1 MTQVELPRLQGT
13 QQGDLG
19 QTIGHYVSLFWRWK
33 WYILISGPIAL
44 VVAGIIVF
52 KVVVQEPV
60 LSARALIGLE
70 NTQDMTAVRDVSD
83 LVQEQSDL
91 IQSRTFLEDI
101 VKRLSL
107 RLVVKKYFRS
117 SIFDSVSVDSTT
129 PDGTYFFK
137 IDKTDKRQFGLY
149 YLNNHPTG
157 IPVIRK
163 YARKPMC
170 ILKGTI
176 AEVPRFSLGGIRCVL
191 SPSFLNAPHDF
202 TFRIVDIRRAV
213 EDVLKRVSVKQ
224 ADPLRRQF
232 NMAIS
237 VEGTDYPLIAC
248 IANAIAD
255 AFVERNANF
264 RKGRTQNVLA
274 SLEKQFETVKRD
286 FSVSQE
292 ALRNYRTANPTVGLS
307 EDVSQRVNN
316 LTQMESGVYNERKAL
331 DDAQDLMARVTA
343 ATPDDKLRVS
353 SEILV
358 FLAGKGN
365 SSAPVLQTELNQL
378 LAEQRELQRNY
389 AADHPMRIENQ
400 RKIDDLEKDIQVAL
414 KGFIT
419 GSESGLANRT
429 SDIKS
434 QSGQLQGLPSR
445 QLQLAEL
452 QRRQQIASD
461 IYSTVLSR
469 YNQAKVANSAEVA
482 EAYVMDYA
490 VPPML
495 PPADPIKLFLIV
507 LVITIG
513 IALGP
518 VLLVDYFDPSVRTEY
533 DFRKKTGKMFF
544 EMVPKISSV
553 NKRLIKSAGA
563 GQPPAEGALT
573 LVMDSFPNTYAHEMF
588 RLLRTKVL
596 LTTEQTGQ
604 RVVCIT
610 SMESGTGKSFIAAN
624 LAAIIATQNIR
635 TVLVDADL
643 RRGMLYKTFN
653 CEKLPGLSEALALSG
668 MIGAA
673 TAGPLIQ
680 KTAIPCLSFISAGNA
695 SPASSEF
702 LASTRFAALREAL
715 AKQFAVV
722 IIDSPPLGV
731 ISDAAVIAPL
741 VTQYIMVVKAAKTNV
756 SHMIKKVSEFP
767 SVEKRLMG
775 YVLNFSEEKK
785 TDNYYKR
792 SKYGG

>member
-1 MTQVELPRLQGT
+1 MVELPRLQGS

-19 QTIGHYVSLFWRWK
+19 HTIGHYISLFWRWK
-33 WYILISGPIAL
+33 WYIVVSGPIAL

-52 KVVVQEPV
+52 KVTVKEPV

-70 NTQDMTAVRDVSD
+70 NIQDMTAVRDVSD

-107 RLVVKKYFRS
+107 RLIVKKYFRS
-117 SIFDSVSVDSTT
+117 SIFDSVSVDSAT
-129 PDGTYFFK
+129 PAGTYLYK
-137 IDKTDKRQFGLY
+137 IDKTDNRQFGLFFRT
-149 YLNNHPTG
+149 NRPTG

-163 YARKPMC
+163 FTNRPRC
-170 ILKGTI
+170 ILKGNI
-176 AEVPRFSLGGIRCVL
+176 ANVPRISLGGIRGVL
-191 SPSFLNAPHDF
+191 SSSFLNAPHDF
-202 TFRIVDIRRAV
+202 TFKIVDIRGAV
-213 EDVLKRVSVKQ
+213 EDVLKGVTVKE
-224 ADPLRRQF
+224 ADPSRRQF
-232 NMAIS
+232 NIAIS
-237 VEGTDYPLIAC
+237 VEGTDYPLIAD
-248 IANAIAD
+248 IANAIAG

-292 ALRNYRTANPTVGLS
+292 ALRNYRTANPTIGLS
-307 EDVSQRVNN
+307 EDVSQRVNT
-316 LTQMESGVYNERKAL
+316 LTQMENGMYNVRKTL

-353 SEILV
+353 SEALV

-365 SSAPVLQTELNQL
+365 SSGQVLQNELNQL

-419 GSESGLANRT
+419 GSESGLTNRT

-434 QSGQLQGLPSR
+434 QSGQLQGLPSK

-452 QRRQQIASD
+452 QRRQQITSD

-482 EAYVMDYA
+482 EAYIMDPA
-490 VPPML
+490 VPPMPL
-495 PPADPIKLFLIV
+495 PADPIKLLLIV
-507 LVITIG
+507 LLVALG
-513 IALGP
+513 VALGP
-518 VLLVDYFDPSVRTEY
+518 VLLVDYFDATVRTEY
-533 DFRKKTGKMFF
+533 DFKKKTGKTFF
-544 EMVPKISSV
+544 EMVPKISPV
-553 NKRLIKSAGA
+553 NKRVIKSAGA
-563 GQPPAEGALT
+563 DQPLREGALT
-573 LVMDSFPNTYAHEMF
+573 LVMDSFPNSYAHEVF

-596 LTTEQTGQ
+596 LATEQTGQ

-624 LAAIIATQNIR
+624 LAATIATQNIR
-635 TVLVDADL
+635 TILVDADL
-643 RRGMLYKTFN
+643 RRGILYKTFN
-653 CEKLPGLSEALALSG
+653 CAKLPGLSEALALSG

-680 KTAIPCLSFISAGNA
+680 KTAIPYLSFISAGNG

-722 IIDSPPLGV
+722 IIDSAPIGV
-731 ISDAAVIAPL
+731 VSDAAVIAPL
-741 VTQYIMVVKAAKTNV
+741 VSQYIVVVKAAKTSV
-756 SHMIKKVSEFP
+756 HDVIKKISGFP
-767 SVEKRLMG
+767 SIEKRLMG

-785 TDNYYKR
+785 TSNYYKR
-792 SKYGG
+792 SKYGE